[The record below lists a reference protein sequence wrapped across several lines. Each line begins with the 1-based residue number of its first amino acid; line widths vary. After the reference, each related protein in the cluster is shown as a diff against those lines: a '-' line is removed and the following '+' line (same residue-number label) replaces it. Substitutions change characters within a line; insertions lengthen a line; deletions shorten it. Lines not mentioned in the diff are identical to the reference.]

1 MLGLVIEVPP
11 AWLPISRDGVLAK
24 VFNCG
29 LTRCILA
36 GHKVAEIIAEALH
49 MTATSLTLEKSADM
63 AQRRIEAHRTIAQ
76 PLGSSWRYR
85 RLVLGGNVMLDPVSL
100 AKPAMRPRELALLTS
115 LLRQSDRVLEFGA
128 GGSTALAIK
137 MGVGRVTSVESD
149 ADWIDRLN
157 RDDALGRAVEQGRLE
172 LLHADVGPVGAL
184 GRPSMKQASWPNYA
198 RRPWSHVGDRKLDLV
213 FIDGRF
219 RVACILETALR
230 VSPATII
237 AVHDFWNRPSY
248 HSVLPFLDQIDACES
263 LGLFRVKGNLD
274 VEAAERL
281 LVTAHYDPA

>member
-1 MLGLVIEVPP
+1 
-11 AWLPISRDGVLAK
+11 
-24 VFNCG
+24 
-29 LTRCILA
+29 
-36 GHKVAEIIAEALH
+36 
-49 MTATSLTLEKSADM
+49 MTATPQILAKSPGVVERPVQAVK
-63 AQRRIEAHRTIAQ
+63 TITQ

-85 RLVLGGNVMLDPVSL
+85 RLVLAGNVMLDPVSL
-100 AKPAMRPRELALLTS
+100 AKPAMRPRETALLTS

-137 MGVGRVTSVESD
+137 MGVGKVTSVESD
-149 ADWIDRLN
+149 ADWICRLKL
-157 RDDALGRAVEQGRLE
+157 DDALGRALEEGRLE

-184 GRPSMKQASWPNYA
+184 GRPSEKQASWPNYA
-198 RRPWSHVGDRKLDLV
+198 RRPWPHLGDSKLDLV

-237 AVHDFWNRPSY
+237 AVHDFWNRPGY
-248 HSVLPFLDQIDACES
+248 HLVLPFLDQIGACES
-263 LGLFRVKGNLD
+263 LGLFRVKGDLD
-274 VEAAERL
+274 VEAVERL